1 MITLHLG
8 VIDMPY
14 AYTREAE
21 RKTKKRK
28 GTPKKKIAANQTTG
42 DVAEILEAK
51 YHLMETFF
59 DANEEKIVEQLT
71 NSLAGA
77 IQSLAN
83 GVTSSHGAIDPFAA
97 GAQQITEMFKQ
108 FILSGEAERVAIPGT
123 PTKAALKGVSH
134 RKAHPYAKH
143 ERRVSFYDTGL
154 FVDNFYTWAD

>member
-21 RKTKKRK
+21 RKTKKHK
-28 GTPKKKIAANQTTG
+28 GTKKKKIVSNQTTG

-59 DANEEKIVEQLT
+59 DVYEEKIVEQLT
-71 NSLAGA
+71 ESLAGA

-83 GVTSSHGAIDPFAA
+83 GVTAHGPVDPFAA

-108 FILSGEAERVAIPGT
+108 FILSGEAERSSISGV
-123 PTKAALKGVSH
+123 PTRAALKGVSH

-143 ERRVSFYDTGL
+143 DRRVSFYDTGL
-154 FVDNFYTWAD
+154 YVDNFYSWAD